1 MFLLLAEST
10 ITNTAPSFHN
20 PGLIRM
26 WYESPLRDFKPHV
39 LMVIFAVL
47 LIAWIYYYFAFVVK
61 KARLQEQMIEDS
73 EEGRFQQLLTKRT
86 ALLNKMVELE
96 ETFEAGKIDEL
107 EFEKKIN
114 AYKQHLIEVKLDL
127 KKFTD

>member
-1 MFLLLAEST
+1 MS
-10 ITNTAPSFHN
+10 TAPSFHN

-26 WYESPLRDFKPHV
+26 WYESPLRDFNPHV

-61 KARLQEQMIEDS
+61 KARLQEQMLVDS

-127 KKFTD
+127 KKYTD

>member
-1 MFLLLAEST
+1 MLLLLAEST
-10 ITNTAPSFHN
+10 ITNTTPSFHN

-26 WYESPLRDFKPHV
+26 WYESPLRDFNPHI
-39 LMVIFAVL
+39 LLGIIAAL
-47 LIAWIYYYFAFVVK
+47 LIGWIYYYFAFVVK
-61 KARLQEQMIEDS
+61 KARLQEQMALDS
-73 EEGRFQQLLTKRT
+73 EETKFQQLVTKRT

-114 AYKQHLIEVKLDL
+114 AYKQHLIEVKFDL